1 MTSME
6 PTETEELCGHVLGII
21 GAYGL
26 GVSLD
31 RRELY
36 PKAAPATAP
45 PKPVPVANRGYTRNG
60 VVPRPA

>member
-1 MTSME
+1 ME

-36 PKAAPATAP
+36 QKTAPATAP
-45 PKPVPVANRGYTRNG
+45 PKPVPVANSGYTRNG
-60 VVPRPA
+60 VVPRPR

>member
-1 MTSME
+1 ME

-31 RRELY
+31 RRELS
-36 PKAAPATAP
+36 PKTASATAP
-45 PKPVPVANRGYTRNG
+45 PKPVPVANHGYTRSG